1 MLARRALAVVIGL
14 ATTVTVPH
22 LVPARDYGLAA
33 IAAVI
38 FGLAETFKDFGLTSA
53 LMRKGEVAPE
63 EVNFLFWFNGATTIV
78 LGAVIAAAAP
88 LSSLFF
94 HEPMVAP
101 VLLVSLIGFVAGGL
115 TLQHRSLLTRDLK
128 FQTLAAIDAL
138 ALLVQFAVTLSLA
151 LATHNVWAIVAGNVV
166 ASLLGG
172 LLCVA
177 ASRWRPGAPRWLP
190 QGRSLFAFGAHASVY
205 SLSVFAANNV
215 AALLVGRVFG
225 AAVLGQYNRATAL
238 QTLPSSN
245 VIGPL
250 AQAVLPVLARLR
262 PMPDLYRKTYLD
274 LVRNLNLIA
283 LPMAVLLFVAAR
295 PLATAVLGARWG
307 EAGGILQALAPAV
320 AALGFGYAVSDL
332 YITQNR
338 ARELGLL
345 GLFEL
350 AVRGLSMLAVA
361 RWGAVAIAAA
371 FSASTLL
378 VVAVRITVA
387 GRSGPVSLGDHLGA
401 AAPALPL
408 ALGALVGAMAG
419 AAAARRFG
427 WPDLAATAAIGGLG
441 LAMSAIFGLAAPAS
455 RRAMIDMVGTVSG
468 SAGRLSAQPEA

>member
-1 MLARRALAVVIGL
+1 MLARRALAVGVGL
-14 ATTVTVPH
+14 ATMVTVPH

-33 IAAVI
+33 ISAVI

-63 EVNFLFWFNGATTIV
+63 EVNFLFWFNGVTTIG

-88 LSSLFF
+88 LSTLFF

-101 VLLVSLIGFVAGGL
+101 VLLVSLIGFVAGGVSM
-115 TLQHRSLLTRDLK
+115 QHRSLLTRDLR
-128 FQTLAAIDAL
+128 FQTLAAIDAI
-138 ALLVQFAVTLSLA
+138 ALLAQFAVTLAVA
-151 LATHNVWAIVAGNVV
+151 LVTHDVWAIVAGNVV

-177 ASRWRPGAPRWLP
+177 ASRWRPGALRWLP
-190 QGRSLFAFGAHASVY
+190 EAGSLFAFGAHTSVY

-238 QTLPSSN
+238 QTLPSNN

-262 PMPDLYRKTYLD
+262 LMPELYRKTYLD
-274 LVRNLNLIA
+274 LVRHLNLVA
-283 LPMAVLLFVAAR
+283 LPTAVVLFVAAR
-295 PLATAVLGARWG
+295 PLATAVLGASWA
-307 EAGGILQALAPAV
+307 EAGAILQALAPAI

-350 AVRGLSMLAVA
+350 MVRCLSVAAAVRF
-361 RWGAVAIAAA
+361 GAIAIAAA

-378 VVAVRITVA
+378 VVAVRIAVA
-387 GRSGPVSLGDHLGA
+387 GRSGPVSFTDHLRA

-408 ALGALVGAMAG
+408 ALGALVGALSGAIAG
-419 AAAARRFG
+419 WRFG
-427 WPDLAATAAIGGLG
+427 WPDLAASAAIAGLG
-441 LAMSAIFGLAAPAS
+441 LLMSGLFGLTSSFS
-455 RRAMIDMVGTVSG
+455 RRAMIDLARAMSG
-468 SAGRLSAQPEA
+468 SGSRPLAQPEA